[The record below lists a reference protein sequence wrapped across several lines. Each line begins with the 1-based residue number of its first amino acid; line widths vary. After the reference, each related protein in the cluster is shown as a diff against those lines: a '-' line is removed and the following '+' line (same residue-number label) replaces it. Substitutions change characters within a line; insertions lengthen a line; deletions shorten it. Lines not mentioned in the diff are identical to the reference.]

1 MEEDL
6 KSNVIINWDDDDF
19 SESDLSDTPIT
30 YQMPAELKYVIP
42 TQFLYGRQELKK
54 NQRKIVALL
63 LLHIKQQRDKLYE
76 IDPIGKVEA
85 AKLPTKEEKRQHF
98 NEYIPSEDLLPKR
111 PVKVKFGQ
119 DIICKIFPGLQ
130 NAKRAIELALKGV
143 MGRVVHEEEIDNRGK
158 TRVKMYVIIPRAEI
172 HDGEIELLIDHDA
185 IKKLMVHSNGY
196 SDTDL
201 NIWTDLESGYA
212 QKLLEVLSKHKD
224 RTDGLVME
232 LNKFKFIFGCD
243 YKTYTLS
250 DSMRW
255 KEEGSIG
262 NPVVMGAYVL
272 KNGKRV
278 PMYSRFDGFRKRVLD
293 ASFDSLINDSQGHWI
308 ATDKPVDE
316 NGNSLPSKGYELI
329 RSGRNVTHIRFRV
342 KYVKNP
348 SAEDTKTEDTK
359 KLDNKKKNDDNGINA
374 ALFYLL
380 NQCEASFSKVDEI
393 KQFDQPF
400 KHITKALKTEWEQN
414 LVLFEANSKIVGYKP
429 NNDVVDHMRMI
440 KALLNIN

>member
-1 MEEDL
+1 MEEEL
-6 KSNVIINWDDDDF
+6 KSTVIIDWDGED
-19 SESDLSDTPIT
+19 SSDRDEDLIDTPIT

-63 LLHIKQQRDKLYE
+63 LLHVKQQRDKLYE
-76 IDPIGKVEA
+76 IDPIGKAEA
-85 AKLPTKEEKRQHF
+85 AKLLTKEEKSQHF
-98 NEYIPSEDLLPKR
+98 NEYIPSADLLPKR
-111 PVKVKFGQ
+111 AIKVKFGQ
-119 DIICKIFPGLQ
+119 DIISKIFPGMV

-143 MGRVVHEEEIDNRGK
+143 MGRVVHEEELDSKGRSK
-158 TRVKMYVIIPRAEI
+158 VKMYVIIPRAEI

-201 NIWTDLESGYA
+201 NIWTDLDSGYA

-224 RTDGLVME
+224 RTDGLIME
-232 LNKFKFIFGCD
+232 LDKFKFIFGCD
-243 YKTYTLS
+243 YKTYTLA
-250 DSMRW
+250 DRERW
-255 KEEGSIG
+255 KDEGSIG
-262 NPVVMGAYVL
+262 DPVIIGSYVL
-272 KNGKRV
+272 KNGKKV
-278 PMYSRFDGFRKRVLD
+278 PMYSRFDAFKNRVLD
-293 ASFDSLINDSQGHWI
+293 ISFSSLINDSQGHWV
-308 ATDKPVDE
+308 ATDKPVDSD
-316 NGNSLPSKGYELI
+316 GNPLPQRGYELI
-329 RSGRNVTHIRFRV
+329 RTGRKITHIKFCV
-342 KYVKNP
+342 KYIKNP
-348 SAEDTKTEDTK
+348 SSAATK
-359 KLDNKKKNDDNGINA
+359 KLENKDKKKNDDNGINA
-374 ALFYLL
+374 ALLYLL